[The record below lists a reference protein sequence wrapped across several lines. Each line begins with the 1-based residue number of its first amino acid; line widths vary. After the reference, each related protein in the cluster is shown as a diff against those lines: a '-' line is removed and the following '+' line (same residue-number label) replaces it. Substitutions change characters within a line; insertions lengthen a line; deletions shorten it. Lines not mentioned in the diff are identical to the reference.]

1 MNEGGGF
8 QQQQQQQQPGTDK
21 DSSNALSAALDTLT
35 ASLNADNKLPLSIFE
50 KIVQELSGIEC
61 LQSMLLFRPNKKKG
75 KGGRQ
80 PAKDPRLDPSVDPK
94 KAKRIVANRRSAAR
108 SKQKQRRHV
117 ESLQLQHD
125 TLMIQMLLCNH
136 EKEKLESSVSTIE
149 NDNRV
154 LETELQVFL
163 TLLESVMMMLTGS

>member
-1 MNEGGGF
+1 MNEGGF
-8 QQQQQQQQPGTDK
+8 QQGTEK

-136 EKEKLESSVSTIE
+136 EKDKLENSVSTIE

-163 TLLESVMMMLTGS
+163 TLLESVISGFLGAG